1 MRILIVEDDA
11 ASRTFLYKYLSR
23 FAECDITIDGI
34 EAIEAFL
41 LSLEEN
47 NPYDLILLD
56 IMMPKLDGVNALEK
70 IRNIEKENGIKS
82 KERVKVIITTALSE
96 AQSVFKVHKKL
107 YDSYIMKPITTQKIN
122 EVIEGLGFSLKLK
135 E

>member
-11 ASRTFLYKYLSR
+11 TSRTFLYKYLSR

-34 EAIEAFL
+34 EAIEDFL

-56 IMMPKLDGVNALEK
+56 IMMPKLDVVNALEK
-70 IRNIEKENGIKS
+70 IRNIEKENGIKPT
-82 KERVKVIITTALSE
+82 ERVKVIITTALSE
-96 AQSVFKVHKKL
+96 AQSVFKAHK
-107 YDSYIMKPITTQKIN
+107 SFMI
-122 EVIEGLGFSLKLK
+122 VIL
-135 E
+135 